1 MTEIT
6 IETDRNGWQMV
17 LLSDEPKYGLSKKCL
32 PVQNILINVS
42 TGHLF
47 HAPPGLTGLSRLGP
61 AEAAMIEHY
70 LREAGGVHEP
80 VVFAGDTPPDG

>member
-1 MTEIT
+1 MTTIK
-6 IETDRNGWQMV
+6 IETDQRGQKMI
-17 LLSDEPKYGLSKKCL
+17 LLADEAKYGGSKKCL
-32 PVQNILINVS
+32 PVQNILVHAA
-42 TGHLF
+42 TGEFF

-61 AEAAMIEHY
+61 AEAEMVEHW